1 MMSAVLFVQTG
12 NRNVQMETHVVNS
25 PQDNGVV
32 VHFQMLFAVAM
43 EFTAVLMDTRAML
56 QLELAIKGAKV

>member
-1 MMSAVLFVQTG
+1 MWTVLFVQMG
-12 NRNVQMETHVVNS
+12 NLSVQMETHAVNS
-25 PQDNGVV
+25 LRDSGVV

-56 QLELAIKGAKV
+56 QLELAVKGAKV